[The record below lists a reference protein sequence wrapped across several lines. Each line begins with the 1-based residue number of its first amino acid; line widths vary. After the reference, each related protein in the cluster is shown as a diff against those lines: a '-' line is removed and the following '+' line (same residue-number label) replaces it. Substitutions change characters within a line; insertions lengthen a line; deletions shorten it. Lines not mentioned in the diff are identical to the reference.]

1 MGRSGVVGDLTRCLK
16 FRCECVRYVL
26 PAIHVV
32 CRAICVV
39 GLEMKRICPPGGVYA
54 VVLLFRF
61 FQGIMSNHTSNRK
74 VLSGEVVSDRMD
86 KTITVEVTR
95 LVQHD
100 RYKKYIERS
109 SKFKAHDENEEASE
123 GDRVE
128 IMETRPLAKTK
139 NWTLKE
145 IVERSPGAQEAEE
158 VEV

>member
-1 MGRSGVVGDLTRCLK
+1 
-16 FRCECVRYVL
+16 
-26 PAIHVV
+26 
-32 CRAICVV
+32 
-39 GLEMKRICPPGGVYA
+39 
-54 VVLLFRF
+54 
-61 FQGIMSNHTSNRK
+61 MSNHTSNRK

-109 SKFKAHDENEEASE
+109 SKFKAHDEDEEASE

-139 NWTLKE
+139 NWTLKR
-145 IVERSPGAQEAEE
+145 IVERSPGTREAEE
-158 VEV
+158 VEA